1 MLMHP
6 FFGKIGSQYFFLK
19 NTQARPI
26 CFLRIT
32 GLQIFQDEEGCI
44 PAWLKSMVN
53 VC

>member
-1 MLMHP
+1 MHQ
-6 FFGKIGSQYFFLK
+6 FFGKIGSPVFLFK
-19 NTQARPI
+19 EYHQARPI

-44 PAWLKSMVN
+44 PAWLKSMAN